1 MGGSGVVD
9 GVIDGTAGGGGGGM
23 VRAEERRAW
32 CTTGNRKELSN
43 SDEGLYELRVSDC
56 KEG

>member
-1 MGGSGVVD
+1 MVAVAVVLSMASLM
-9 GVIDGTAGGGGGGM
+9 VLLVVVVRGM

-43 SDEGLYELRVSDC
+43 SDEGLCELQVARL
-56 KEG
+56 

>member
-1 MGGSGVVD
+1 MAVVLSMASLM
-9 GVIDGTAGGGGGGM
+9 VLLVVVVRGM

-43 SDEGLYELRVSDC
+43 SDEGLYELRVARL
-56 KEG
+56 